1 MRKPLRA
8 LVAALMFPALYLLS
22 QLFVSQIAAIIFTL
36 RMPPDMN
43 KDTLDAQFAD
53 FFARWQLPMAALAA
67 FLMLLIVLLA
77 TRRIR
82 LAAPPMGFV
91 PLRAPRISLLLV
103 IAGLCLHL
111 TIIAG
116 LSLLPI
122 PETLWAKNNHVSE
135 MLSSHGP
142 LGSFLTGC
150 LLLPFTEEVVFRG
163 LGYRILRDGFP
174 VRAAVVLQA
183 LIFAAFHLN
192 LLQSFYVFPVAIV
205 LGLVYEWSGSLLAP
219 VLLHVAFNSAGFALS
234 SLPQT
239 FPGIPVFVCAG
250 AALGVLYTLRAL
262 YRRRAPHAVLER
274 DTRNHPL

>member
-22 QLFVSQIAAIIFTL
+22 QLFVSQVAAIVFTL
-36 RMPPDMN
+36 RAPPD
-43 KDTLDAQFAD
+43 LDKEALAAQFAD

-91 PLRAPRISLLLV
+91 PLRMSRIPLLI
-103 IAGLCLHL
+103 IAGLSLHL

-122 PETLWAKNNHVSE
+122 PETLWAENNRVSE

-163 LGYRILRDGFP
+163 VGYRILRGGFP

-192 LLQSFYVFPVAIV
+192 WLQSFYVFPVAIV

-234 SLPQT
+234 LMS
-239 FPGIPVFVCAG
+239 PGIPVYLCMG
-250 AALGVLYTLRAL
+250 GALGVFYTLRAL
-262 YRRRAPHAVLER
+262 YLRRAPYAVRGR
-274 DTRNHPL
+274 DSRDHPL